1 MKRRKFL
8 RNSLL
13 AGTTLTLGGYPLNVL
28 ARQNQFAQ
36 LAEDST
42 NDRVLVI
49 LQLHGGNDG
58 LNSLIP
64 IDDYDQYYSRRA
76 NIAIPKTGTN
86 RALIELD
93 KTLPTE
99 AQVGLHPDMGDMKEL
114 YDEGRV
120 GMVQGVSYTNNN
132 GSHFRGRD
140 IWFMGGG
147 PNDYY
152 SSGWI
157 GRYLQHT
164 YKPKIYPDDFPNNE
178 MKDPLAIELGTD
190 VSLLFHQNGNIPASI
205 SLGGNPESFADLV
218 DSLEG
223 FVDEGVDPRGK
234 PPTSLESSPYGQ
246 ELNWILGLE
255 DKTEDY
261 AQRLREVWDASS
273 SSSITYPETYPFN
286 APSSS
291 KRNPLSGQLQL
302 IARLLEGGGAG
313 QGVKTKVF
321 LLRIGGF
328 DTHAEQVESYDPT
341 MGVHATQMY
350 HISSAIKAFQRD
362 LRERGLEEKVLTIT
376 TSEFGRRIGSNGSY
390 GTDHGTGAPM
400 FLFGPYAKSGILG
413 KVPDL
418 SKNNVEMQYDFKQIY
433 AAILRNWFEVEETVI
448 ENDILFRNYLNGSGD
463 NGGLYTPMDI
473 IDLNFITSVN
483 NFIEDRFKL
492 NPCYPN
498 PASNF
503 VTFSYSVNSRTMVNL
518 QLTDLTGKVQKVVVN
533 ELKDPGT
540 YEVRL
545 PIQSLPSGQY
555 VYSMHAGPAKYSNT
569 LTIVR

>member
-1 MKRRKFL
+1 MKRRHFI

-13 AGTTLTLGGYPLNVL
+13 TGASMSLGGLPLKVL
-28 ARQNQFAQ
+28 GQGNRLSQ
-36 LAEDST
+36 LATQSD

-64 IDDYDQYYSRRA
+64 IDDYDTYYSRRA

-93 KTLPTE
+93 STLPT
-99 AQVGLHPDMGDMKEL
+99 AAKIGLHPDMGDMKRL
-114 YDEGRV
+114 YDNGRL
-120 GMVQGVSYTNNN
+120 GLIQGVSYANNN

-152 SSGWI
+152 SSGWV
-157 GRYLQHT
+157 GRYLQKT
-164 YKPKIYPDDFPNNE
+164 YEPKIYPDDFPNPE
-178 MKDPLAIELGTD
+178 MQDPLAIELGAD
-190 VSLLFHQNGNIPASI
+190 VSLLFHQHNNIPASI
-205 SLGGNPESFADLV
+205 SLGGNPESFANLV

-234 PPTSLESSPYGQ
+234 PPVALEQSPYGK
-246 ELNWILGLE
+246 EMNWILGLE

-273 SSSITYPETYPFN
+273 TSSVTYPETYPFN
-286 APSSS
+286 APSGA

-302 IARLLEGGGAG
+302 ISRLLDGGGAG

-321 LLRIGGF
+321 LLRLGGF

-341 MGVHATQMY
+341 MGVHASQMY
-350 HISSAIKAFQRD
+350 HISSAMKAFQDD
-362 LRERGLEEKVLTIT
+362 LKARGLEDRVLTIT

-400 FLFGPYAKSGILG
+400 FLFGKYVKPGVNGI
-413 KVPDL
+413 VPDL
-418 SKNNVEMQYDFKQIY
+418 TKNNVEMQYDFKQVY
-433 AAILRNWFEVEETVI
+433 ASILKEWFEVDEAVI
-448 ENDILFRNYLNGSGD
+448 ENDILFRNYRNGANDSGGNYEPLN
-463 NGGLYTPMDI
+463 I
-473 IDLNFITSVN
+473 IDTNTVTSVN
-483 NFIEDRFKL
+483 EFINDKFYMKQ
-492 NPCYPN
+492 CYPN
-498 PASNF
+498 PARDQ
-503 VTFSYSVNSRTMVNL
+503 VTFTYRVNGFTSVKL
-518 QLTDLTGKVQKVVVN
+518 ILTDIQGRNQSTIVDEIKQPGEHQVV
-533 ELKDPGT
+533 
-540 YEVRL
+540 Y
-545 PIQSLPSGQY
+545 PIKNLAPGQY
-555 VYSMHAGPAKYSNT
+555 IYSLHAGPIKVSNK
-569 LTIVR
+569 LIIVE